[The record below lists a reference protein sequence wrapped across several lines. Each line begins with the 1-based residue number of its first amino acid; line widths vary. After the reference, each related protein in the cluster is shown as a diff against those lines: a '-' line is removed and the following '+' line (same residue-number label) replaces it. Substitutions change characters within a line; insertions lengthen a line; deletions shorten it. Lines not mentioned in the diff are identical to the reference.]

1 MLKLGM
7 DKTLKISDWLKKDA
21 TVLYISSKAPV
32 SCRMDQR
39 LEEVIPVLADQYRR
53 LPVLNNDSHVRG
65 MLSATDILRVLLR
78 LEKKHRAKSL
88 TDVKV
93 KSAMSS
99 HLLDIDKNMHLED
112 VLDFFKKH
120 RKGAYPIVYRK
131 CLVGVVSEWD
141 IVRQIRGKTGI
152 KISDVMVR
160 RPMVSQEHNSVADVS
175 RMLAVGGFRRLP
187 VVKNGILTGVV
198 TPRDV
203 LAFLKDNRLLNKLQ
217 SQKDDVTSI
226 MKRDVITVEPDM
238 DLHEAVKVMISKKI
252 GGLPVVDDHELMGI
266 ITERDI
272 VDVVEF

>member
-1 MLKLGM
+1 
-7 DKTLKISDWLKKDA
+7 
-21 TVLYISSKAPV
+21 
-32 SCRMDQR
+32 
-39 LEEVIPVLADQYRR
+39 
-53 LPVLNNDSHVRG
+53 
-65 MLSATDILRVLLR
+65 
-78 LEKKHRAKSL
+78 
-88 TDVKV
+88 VKV

-203 LAFLKDNRLLNKLQ
+203 LAFLKGNRLLNKLQ